1 MSEHVLVIGE
11 FMSHNRASDAAAF
24 DWIATASTDELRKAE
39 TAMQARQ
46 QVLFKQSSLGSTNG
60 VPNIYENFAFC
71 GAARAFYRTELPA
84 DPEEDISGPPDSIVG
99 FPVDNF
105 QKSVKSAKPALSGL
119 DVVNVGGMG

>member
-1 MSEHVLVIGE
+1 MLVTGE
-11 FMSHNRASDAAAF
+11 LMSHNRASDAAAF

-39 TAMQARQ
+39 TAIEARR
-46 QVLFKQSSLGSTNG
+46 QVLFEKSSIGSTNG
-60 VPNIYENFAFC
+60 VPNTYENFGFC

-84 DPEEDISGPPDSIVG
+84 DSEEIISGPPDSIVG

-105 QKSVKSAKPALSGL
+105 QKSVKFAKPALSGF